1 MWISRRRWDDL
12 LRRIKKCEGD
22 IENQKR
28 NTEVLVRNAAK
39 RILEQPDQL
48 LEEIKGM
55 ESIENMVE
63 EFICRQ

>member
-28 NTEVLVRNAAK
+28 NTEILVRNTARK
-39 RILEQPDQL
+39 ILEQPDEL
-48 LEEIKGM
+48 CEEIKGM
-55 ESIENMVE
+55 ESIENMIDK
-63 EFICRQ
+63 FIHF